1 MATQKEGGEVRATAA
16 PGPEA
21 QVKVKWD
28 TAQLKSSY
36 CNFCNANSTREEV
49 VLNFGINQTWD
60 RGISGEVEMQLHH
73 RIILSPFAA
82 KRLHE
87 LLGRLVAEH
96 ETRYGALK

>member
-1 MATQKEGGEVRATAA
+1 MASQDKTAA
-16 PGPEA
+16 APTTDA

-28 TAQLKSSY
+28 TSALKSSY

-60 RGISGEVEMQLHH
+60 RGVGGELEMQLLH
-73 RIILSPFAA
+73 RIILSPYAA

-87 LLGRLVAEH
+87 LLGRLVGEH
-96 ETRYGALK
+96 ETRYGVLK